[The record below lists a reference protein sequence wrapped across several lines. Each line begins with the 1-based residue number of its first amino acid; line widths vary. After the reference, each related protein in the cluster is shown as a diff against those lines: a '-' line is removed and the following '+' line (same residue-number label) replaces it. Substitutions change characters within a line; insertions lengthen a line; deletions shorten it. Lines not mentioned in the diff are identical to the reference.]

1 MTSCKVQ
8 KSDEELTDEA
18 LLRQY
23 EEIMQSQKTPQKKK
37 QKIIY
42 ENPAD
47 EVLDDLNQHES
58 DMNDM
63 LKYLSEVEDLVK
75 NGQDLNSI
83 QEMMDVTKDTMSQHF
98 EAYNKFKGQIDLI
111 NQQADQAISSL
122 NFYDTERSTSEIA
135 IPSSLKMGKK

>member
-1 MTSCKVQ
+1 
-8 KSDEELTDEA
+8 
-18 LLRQY
+18 
-23 EEIMQSQKTPQKKK
+23 
-37 QKIIY
+37 
-42 ENPAD
+42 
-47 EVLDDLNQHES
+47 
-58 DMNDM
+58 MNDM

-122 NFYDTERSTSEIA
+122 NFYDTESTTSEIA